1 MNFIRILESPTT
13 GCRSCEVIYER
24 QHMSYRNYQCP
35 IERVWELLSE
45 PANYDLWWDAHTRSI
60 VPAGRAHA
68 GQRVHAKA
76 GEFNILLTVDAVDE
90 SKHKIDFTTKF
101 PFGITGFNHLTC
113 TALSN
118 STTQVSFG

>member
-1 MNFIRILESPTT
+1 
-13 GCRSCEVIYER
+13 
-24 QHMSYRNYQCP
+24 MSVSTCP
-35 IERVWELLSE
+35 IAIINAPIEHVWEFLAE
-45 PANYDLWWDAHTRSI
+45 PANYDLWWDAKTESI
-60 VPAGRAHA
+60 VPEGRAQA

-76 GEFNILLTVDAVDE
+76 GGFNILLTVDTVDK

-113 TALSN
+113 TALLD